1 MATKKASL
9 TTDVPRPKNQGGHGS
24 SQAVTQK
31 TKIQPKAEHLRL
43 ALHLFFTQSNLLE
56 LRVLEQLLV
65 SHVHN

>member
-31 TKIQPKAEHLRL
+31 TKIQPKAG
-43 ALHLFFTQSNLLE
+43 ASKAGASS
-56 LRVLEQLLV
+56 VLYTKQP
-65 SHVHN
+65 SGTKGSGTTAGKPRS